1 MPGNSLV
8 RLFRTGA
15 VTPSA
20 LEQVNQ
26 APLAQGGGT
35 QSQGEIVPGGEEANG
50 SGEGP
55 GRAGEL
61 IRADESTYEERKR
74 GA

>member
-26 APLAQGGGT
+26 APLAQGGGRSLRERLCPEGRRRKAAEKD
-35 QSQGEIVPGGEEANG
+35 QEGQGN
-50 SGEGP
+50 
-55 GRAGEL
+55 
-61 IRADESTYEERKR
+61 
-74 GA
+74 